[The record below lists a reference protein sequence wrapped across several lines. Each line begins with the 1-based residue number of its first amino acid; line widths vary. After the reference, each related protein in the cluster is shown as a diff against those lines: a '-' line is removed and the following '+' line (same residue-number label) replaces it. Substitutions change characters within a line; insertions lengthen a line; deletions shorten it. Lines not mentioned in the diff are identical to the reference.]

1 MKAQVTV
8 ITCSH
13 NPRGDYLN
21 QVIKALKDQT
31 LDKQRWEYLLVD
43 NASDEALQSQIDLS
57 WHPGARHIR
66 EEKLGLTHARLR
78 GIRESAGEILV
89 FVDDD
94 NVLDADYLEQVMEV
108 GARHSMI
115 GAWGGQRRP
124 VFEQQPPAWT
134 RRHWAHLAL
143 YEFENDSWSNQ
154 HDLGETMPNGA
165 GLCVR
170 KPVADFYAEL
180 HASGQRAF
188 VMDRNGSSLIS
199 GGDVDLASCACD
211 IGLGVGLFAALKLG
225 HLIPSE
231 RLTEEY
237 LLRLTEGIG
246 YSAVILDSFRPSSS
260 SRRSRSWSRKAADR
274 LRYLRMDARER
285 RVHRAHEEGQARAR
299 KDLAAARAT
308 AASEVGVA
316 SNLELERR

>member
-1 MKAQVTV
+1 MTIEISV

-13 NPRGDYLN
+13 NPRPDYLK
-21 QVIKALKDQT
+21 QVLDALKSQT
-31 LDKQRWEYLLVD
+31 LDQQRWEYLLID
-43 NASDEALQSQIDLS
+43 SASVEPLESSVGLS
-57 WHPGARHIR
+57 WQPNARHIR
-66 EEKLGLTHARLR
+66 EERLGLTHARLS
-78 GIRESAGEILV
+78 GIRESLGEILV

-108 GARHSMI
+108 SARHSMI

-143 YEFENDSWSNQ
+143 SEFENDSWSNK
-154 HDLGETMPNGA
+154 HELADTMPNGA

-170 KPVADFYAEL
+170 KPVAHFYAEL
-180 HASGQRAF
+180 HANGQRVF
-188 VMDRNGSSLIS
+188 VMDRSGSSLIS

-211 IGLGVGLFAALKLG
+211 IGLGVGLFASLKLS

-231 RLTEEY
+231 RLTEDY

-246 YSAVILDSFRPSSS
+246 YSGVILDSFRSSAS
-260 SRRSRSWSRKAADR
+260 SLTLPNWSRKAADI
-274 LRYLRMDARER
+274 LRYLRMDAREK
-285 RVHRAHEEGQARAR
+285 RVHRAFKKGQSDAL
-299 KDLAAARAT
+299 KDLASARAT
-308 AASEVGVA
+308 ETREVGVA
-316 SNLELERR
+316 ENLELERQ